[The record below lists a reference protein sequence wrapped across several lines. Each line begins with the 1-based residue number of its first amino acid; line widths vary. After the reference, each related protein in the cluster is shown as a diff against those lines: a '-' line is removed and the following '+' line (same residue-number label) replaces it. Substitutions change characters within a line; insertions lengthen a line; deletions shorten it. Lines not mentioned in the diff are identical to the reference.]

1 MALFHFNLGIL
12 NEIFC
17 EIYAKI
23 NEPQLFGANKWF
35 LSIYLITYFHFLKYD
50 TKNINQIFSEIYQ
63 IFFIV
68 LIIIALKQPST
79 KKLADRTIRRKKPH
93 MEMLFYFN
101 LYIDLEL
108 YY

>member
-50 TKNINQIFSEIYQ
+50 TKNISNF
-63 IFFIV
+63 
-68 LIIIALKQPST
+68 LHST
-79 KKLADRTIRRKKPH
+79 YYYSPETTINEKLADRTIRRKKPH